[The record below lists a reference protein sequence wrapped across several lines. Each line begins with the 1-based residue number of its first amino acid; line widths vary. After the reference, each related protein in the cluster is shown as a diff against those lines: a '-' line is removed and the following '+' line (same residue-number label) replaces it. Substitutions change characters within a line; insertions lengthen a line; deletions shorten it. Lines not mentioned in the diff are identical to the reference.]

1 MDVQTREVLTWTLAF
16 GHEKEDYFHLEW
28 SF

>member
-16 GHEKEDYFHLEW
+16 GHEKEDYFHLE
-28 SF
+28 